1 MASLELKRLTLGENL
16 ELIGLIPGLGD
27 DFRDFF
33 SDVIENFDKLKNV
46 YKHLIEDNKTTEDAI
61 KEHKIKLIIFDKL
74 KNQFLLDEQ
83 SYKSDINQLK
93 DENEILKIKLQKLEE
108 KFETHLT
115 MLIALGKCV
124 PGFEID
130 NLKSDEENTID
141 ENTVNEYVV
150 VETQEKNV
158 VDEKLEENT
167 IDENAVNE
175 YVVVET
181 QEEENAVV
189 ETQEEENVIDENGL
203 NEILKENAIDEN
215 SIDEKPKEKRKKNTN
230 INLNQK
236 KVKNTNINLSQKRV
250 KKNNPK
256 GKIIEVELVIV
267 NDKLLET
274 KLDVNGILEI
284 NKNNSWEF
292 TLSKPLTNIENNSKI
307 KFLIEDDTFRW
318 NNFEIKNEWI
328 TNQFI
333 KLEIEN
339 LQQGKNFIIISGD
352 KDRYESLNFNLRGE

>member
-130 NLKSDEENTID
+130 NLKSD
-141 ENTVNEYVV
+141 
-150 VETQEKNV
+150 
-158 VDEKLEENT
+158 EENT